1 MNTQG
6 SFSEHSAEKCSLL
19 DRLRGGESH
28 ALSDLY
34 DTYGRLV
41 YVIISRIV
49 NNPAVAEDLVQDTF
63 FRAWNHA
70 GSLSRDYDSVGP
82 WLLRIA
88 KHSALDYLK
97 SPQSRVAAIKVT
109 DRWVAP
115 ISIEGDLLVS
125 EQARILAGACR
136 TLTANQRR
144 VIEMAYYRGLSQS
157 EIAAELNQSLGT
169 VKAWTRIALRR
180 LREKLDR
187 SLTVTE
193 RRRLLARLKQPPPN
207 RTRMFR
213 KAA

>member
-1 MNTQG
+1 MNTQR
-6 SFSEHSAEKCSLL
+6 SFSEHSTEKCSLL

-34 DTYGRLV
+34 DTYGRIV
-41 YVIISRIV
+41 YVTISRIV
-49 NNPAVAEDLVQDTF
+49 NNPGVAEELVQDTF
-63 FRAWNHA
+63 FRAWSHA
-70 GSLSRDYDSVGP
+70 HSLSRDCDSVGP

-97 SPQSRVAAIKVT
+97 SPQSRVAPIKVD

-125 EQARILAGACR
+125 ERARILAGACR
-136 TLTANQRR
+136 TLTADQRS
-144 VIEMAYYRGLSQS
+144 VIELAYYRGLSQR

-169 VKAWTRIALRR
+169 IRAWTRTALRR
-180 LREKLDR
+180 LREKLDP
-187 SLTVTE
+187 SLIAE
-193 RRRLLARLKQPPPN
+193 RRRLLTRLKQAPPN
-207 RTRMFR
+207 RDRMFT